1 MDRLSSRQRVAAS
14 TSPSA
19 QASSPAPPP
28 PQPPHPFSAPGLHHE
43 RRRSPPLP
51 LHLHQQT
58 RIQQRRHCVQDRNG
72 STVRWPMGVSPDLGR
87 LHCPASDEDR
97 EPPED
102 LLLLVL

>member
-1 MDRLSSRQRVAAS
+1 MPLVHGRLLAAARQAL
-14 TSPSA
+14 
-19 QASSPAPPP
+19 
-28 PQPPHPFSAPGLHHE
+28 QPVFAHRLQHE
-43 RRRSPPLP
+43 KARFLPLP

-72 STVRWPMGVSPDLGR
+72 STVRWLMGVSHDLGR
-87 LHCPASDEDR
+87 LHCPAFDEDR